1 MAPRSTRVLVAVRSL
16 ALLHAL
22 RWVLEVEREIEL
34 VAEATDSN
42 TAVAALL
49 QATPD
54 VAVLDLHLPQHNGL
68 LTTKLMKSL
77 RPRTQVVILSD
88 DDHEEYQRAV
98 RQAGAS
104 ACVAKASLSDSLAPT
119 IRLVDAQERTT

>member
-1 MAPRSTRVLVAVRSL
+1 MLQA
-16 ALLHAL
+16 
-22 RWVLEVEREIEL
+22 ERGFEL
-34 VAEATDSN
+34 VAEATDCGA
-42 TAVAALL
+42 AVTALL
-49 QATPD
+49 RDAPD
-54 VAVLDLHLPQHNGL
+54 VAVLDLRLPQHNGL

-77 RPRTQVVILSD
+77 RPSTQVVILSD

-98 RQAGAS
+98 REAGAS